1 MPWKRIKLPI
11 KPGRFLV
18 QGDEA
23 VADGAFCA
31 GMRFYAGYPI
41 TPASEVITRVQER
54 FEESGEGV
62 YFQGEDEI
70 ASIAAC
76 IGASWTGVK
85 AMTATSGPGFDLMV
99 ENLGYAIF
107 TETPLV
113 IVDVQRAGPST
124 GQAARPSQGDYH
136 QVRYATHGDYEIIVL
151 TPWSCQELFEF
162 GIRAFNLAERY
173 RVPVII
179 LTDEAVGHLREP
191 VVYPEEID
199 VFDRE
204 HDPDAPPF
212 SFDERDA
219 GPMPLIGD
227 GRALLITGSTHTET
241 GKRVTQDPE
250 IHRKIVKHLI
260 GKIQH
265 NVSDI
270 FESHEEFMDDA
281 EIVIASYGISA
292 RSGFE
297 AVKRLRE
304 KGVKCGFFRFKVIWP
319 LWEKYVRERLSG
331 IKKIFVPEMNA
342 GHLSR
347 ELERLVNGEVISIS
361 ELGTNIITP
370 ETIVK
375 EVEARL

>member
-1 MPWKRIKLPI
+1 MPWKRVKSPI
-11 KPGRFLV
+11 KPGRYFV

-41 TPASEVITRVQER
+41 TPASEIITRVLDR

-85 AMTATSGPGFDLMV
+85 AMTATSGPGFDLMI

-124 GQAARPSQGDYH
+124 GQAARPSQADYH
-136 QVRYATHGDYEIIVL
+136 QARYGTHGDYEIIVL
-151 TPWSCQELFEF
+151 SPWSCQELFEF
-162 GIRAFNLAERY
+162 GIKAFNLSERY

-191 VVYPEEID
+191 IIIPEEID
-199 VFDRE
+199 IFDRE
-204 HDPDAPPF
+204 HDPDSPPF

-219 GPMPLIGD
+219 TPMPLIGD
-227 GRALLITGSTHTET
+227 GKALLITGSTHTEY
-241 GKRVTQDPE
+241 GKRITQDAE
-250 IHRKIVKHLI
+250 VHRRLVKHLI
-260 GKIQH
+260 GKIK
-265 NVSDI
+265 NNISDI
-270 FESHEEFMDDA
+270 FETQEEFIEES

-292 RSGFE
+292 RSAYE
-297 AVKRLRE
+297 AVKRLRS
-304 KGVKCGFFRFKVIWP
+304 KGIKAGFFRLKVLWP
-319 LWEKYVRERLSG
+319 FWDRYVREALSG
-331 IKKIFVPEMNA
+331 VKKIFVPEMNA
-342 GHLSR
+342 GHLAK
-347 ELERLVNGEVISIS
+347 ELERVLNADIVPIT
-361 ELGTNIITP
+361 ELGTEVIKP
-370 ETIVK
+370 EVIVK
-375 EVEARL
+375 IVEENI

>member
-1 MPWKRIKLPI
+1 MPWNRIKVPI
-11 KPGRFLV
+11 KSGRFLL

-41 TPASEVITRVQER
+41 TPASEIITRVQDR
-54 FEESGEGV
+54 FEESNEGV

-76 IGASWTGVK
+76 IGASWTGTK

-107 TETPLV
+107 TETPMV

-151 TPWSCQELFEF
+151 SPWSCQELFEF
-162 GIRAFNLAERY
+162 GVRAFNLSERY
-173 RVPVII
+173 RVPTIV
-179 LTDEAVGHLREP
+179 LTDEAIAHLREP
-191 VVYPEEID
+191 VEIPEEID

-204 HDPDAPPF
+204 HDPEAPPF
-212 SFDERDA
+212 SFDEVDA
-219 GPMPLIGD
+219 SPMPLLGD
-227 GRALLITGSTHTET
+227 GKALLVTGSTHTEW

-250 IHRKIVKHLI
+250 VHRKIVKHLI
-260 GKIQH
+260 GKIS
-265 NVSDI
+265 NNISDI
-270 FESHEEFMDDA
+270 FETHEEFIEDA
-281 EIVIASYGISA
+281 DFVIASYGISA

-297 AVKRLRE
+297 AMNRLR
-304 KGVKCGFFRFKVIWP
+304 KKRIKIGFFRLKVIWP
-319 LWEKYVRERLSG
+319 IWEKYIIQRFSNV
-331 IKKIFVPEMNA
+331 KKVFVPEMNM
-342 GHLSR
+342 GHLSS
-347 ELERLVNGEVISIS
+347 ELKRILNCEIIPVT
-361 ELGTNIITP
+361 ELGTNVILP
-370 ETIVK
+370 EEIVK
-375 EVEARL
+375 VVEENL

>member
-11 KPGRFLV
+11 SPGRFLV

-41 TPASEVITRVQER
+41 TPASEVITRVQQR
-54 FEESGEGV
+54 FEESREGV

-151 TPWSCQELFEF
+151 SPWSCQELFEF

-179 LTDEAVGHLREP
+179 LTDEAIGHLREP
-191 VVYPEEID
+191 VVYPEEINI
-199 VFDRE
+199 FDRE

-212 SFDERDA
+212 SFDEKDA

-227 GRALLITGSTHTET
+227 GKSLLITGSTHTEW

-250 IHRKIVKHLI
+250 VHRKIVKHLI
-260 GKIQH
+260 GKIRN

-270 FESHEEFMDDA
+270 FESHEEFIEDA
-281 EIVIASYGISA
+281 EIVIASYGISS

-304 KGVKCGFFRFKVIWP
+304 KGIKAGFFRFKVIWP
-319 LWEKYVRERLSG
+319 MWEKYVKERLSG
-331 IKKIFVPEMNA
+331 VKKIFVPEMNA

-347 ELERLVNGEVISIS
+347 ELERLVDVEIIPIL
-361 ELGTNIITP
+361 ELGTCVITP
-370 ETIVK
+370 EVIVK
-375 EVEARL
+375 EVEAHL